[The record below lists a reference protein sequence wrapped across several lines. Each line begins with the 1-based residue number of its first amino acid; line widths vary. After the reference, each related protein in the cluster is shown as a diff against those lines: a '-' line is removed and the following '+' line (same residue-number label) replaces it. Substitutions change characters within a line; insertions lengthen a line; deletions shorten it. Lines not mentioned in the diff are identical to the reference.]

1 MQLNSLQK
9 NKGVRKA
16 KRVARGSTR
25 GKTSGRGH
33 KGQKSRAGHSIRPAL
48 RDEIKRIPKL
58 RGHGKN
64 RARTVNPDRVR
75 PQTVS
80 LAALEAHFEAGAAVN
95 PQTLTQ
101 KGIVRAKK
109 TRNPLVKILA
119 NGTLTKKLSISG
131 CEYSEGAKKAIENAG
146 GEVLA

>member
-1 MQLNSLQK
+1 MQLNSIQK

-16 KRVARGSTR
+16 KRVGRGSTR
-25 GKTSGRGH
+25 GKTAGRGH
-33 KGQKSRAGHSIRPAL
+33 KGQKSRAGHRIRPAM

-75 PQTVS
+75 PQTVT
-80 LAALEAHFEAGAAVN
+80 LTALDTYFEAGETVN
-95 PQTLTQ
+95 PQSLLH
-101 KGIVRAKK
+101 KGVVRAKK

-119 NGTLTKKLSISG
+119 NGTLSKKLSVTG
-131 CEYSEGAKKAIENAG
+131 CEYSEGAKKAIESAG